1 MNGIERILQRIQS
14 EAQMEIDEILKK
26 AREEADA
33 IQNRY
38 QMQAE
43 NESAELNLKKQK
55 AAEEQEERLISVAQ
69 MESRKIILATKQ
81 EMVEKAYALALEKLC
96 SMPEEQRISVLA
108 DLLVRASSSGS
119 EEVIFSPE
127 DQPRVGKAAVK
138 AANDASG
145 KQLTLSSETRP
156 IKGGFI
162 LKDGNIEMNCT
173 FDTLVRLQK
182 TGTAGMVAKKLF
194 G

>member
-127 DQPRVGKAAVK
+127 DQPR
-138 AANDASG
+138 
-145 KQLTLSSETRP
+145 
-156 IKGGFI
+156 
-162 LKDGNIEMNCT
+162 
-173 FDTLVRLQK
+173 
-182 TGTAGMVAKKLF
+182 
-194 G
+194 

>member
-14 EAQMEIDEILKK
+14 EAQTEIDEILKK

-55 AAEEQEERLISVAQ
+55 AAEEQEERQISVAQ

-108 DLLVRASSSGS
+108 DLLVRASSSGR

-145 KQLTLSSETRP
+145 KQLTLSSQTRP

>member
-14 EAQMEIDEILKK
+14 EAQTEIDEILKK

-108 DLLVRASSSGS
+108 DLLVRASSSGR

>member
-55 AAEEQEERLISVAQ
+55 AAEEQEERQISVAQ

-108 DLLVRASSSGS
+108 DLLVRASSSGR
-119 EEVIFSPE
+119 EEAIFSPE

-138 AANDASG
+138 DANDASG
-145 KQLTLSSETRP
+145 KQLTLSSQTRP

>member
-1 MNGIERILQRIQS
+1 MNGIDRIVQLIQS
-14 EAQMEIDEILKK
+14 EAQAEIDEILKK
-26 AREEADA
+26 AQEEAEA
-33 IQNRY
+33 IQTRY
-38 QMQAE
+38 QAQMEQEA
-43 NESAELNLKKQK
+43 AELNLKRQR

-96 SMPEEQRISVLA
+96 SMHEKQRVSVLSE
-108 DLLVRASSSGS
+108 LLTRASNSGS

-127 DQPRVGKAAVK
+127 DRPNVGKAAVK
-138 AANDASG
+138 VANDASG
-145 KQLTLSSETRP
+145 KQLKLSDETRP

-173 FDTLVRLQK
+173 FDTLIRLQK

>member
-108 DLLVRASSSGS
+108 DLLVRASSSGR

-145 KQLTLSSETRP
+145 KQLTLSSQTRP

>member
-14 EAQMEIDEILKK
+14 EAQTEIDEILKK

-108 DLLVRASSSGS
+108 DLLVRASSSGR

-145 KQLTLSSETRP
+145 KQLTLSSQTRP

>member
-1 MNGIERILQRIQS
+1 MNGIERIVQLIQS
-14 EAQMEIDEILKK
+14 EAQTEIDEILKK
-26 AREEADA
+26 AREEAEA
-33 IQNRY
+33 IQARY
-38 QMQAE
+38 QAQAE
-43 NESAELNLKKQK
+43 HEAAELNLKKER

-69 MESRKIILATKQ
+69 MESRKIVLATKQ

-96 SMPEEQRISVLA
+96 SMSEDQRVQVLT
-108 DLLVRASSSGS
+108 DLLIKASNSGR
-119 EEVIFSPE
+119 EEAIFSPE
-127 DQPRVGKAAVK
+127 DYSAVGQAAVK
-138 AANDASG
+138 AANEASG

-162 LKDGNIEMNCT
+162 LKDGNIEINCT

>member
-14 EAQMEIDEILKK
+14 EAQTEIDEILKK

-55 AAEEQEERLISVAQ
+55 AAEEQEERQISVAQ

-108 DLLVRASSSGS
+108 DLLVRASSSGR

-138 AANDASG
+138 AANDASR
-145 KQLTLSSETRP
+145 KQLTLSSQTRP

>member
-14 EAQMEIDEILKK
+14 EAQTEIDEILKK

-55 AAEEQEERLISVAQ
+55 AAEEQEERQISVAQ

-108 DLLVRASSSGS
+108 DLLVRASSSGR

-138 AANDASG
+138 AANGASG
-145 KQLTLSSETRP
+145 KQLTLSSQTRP

>member
-14 EAQMEIDEILKK
+14 EAQTEIDEILKK

-33 IQNRY
+33 IQNRS

-108 DLLVRASSSGS
+108 DLLVRASSSGR

-145 KQLTLSSETRP
+145 KQLTLSSQTRP

>member
-14 EAQMEIDEILKK
+14 EAQTEIDEILKK

-55 AAEEQEERLISVAQ
+55 AAEEQEERQISVAQ

-108 DLLVRASSSGS
+108 DLLVRASSSGR
-119 EEVIFSPE
+119 EEAIFSPE

-145 KQLTLSSETRP
+145 KQLTLSSQTRP

>member
-14 EAQMEIDEILKK
+14 EAKTEIDEILKK

-108 DLLVRASSSGS
+108 DLLVRASSSGR

-145 KQLTLSSETRP
+145 KQLTLSSQTRP

>member
-1 MNGIERILQRIQS
+1 MNGIERIVQLIQS
-14 EAQMEIDEILKK
+14 EAQAEIDEILNK

-38 QMQAE
+38 LAQAE
-43 NESAELNLKKQK
+43 QEAAEWKLKGQK

-69 MESRKIILATKQ
+69 MESRKVILATKQ
-81 EMVEKAYALALEKLC
+81 QMVEKAYALALEKLC
-96 SMPEEQRISVLA
+96 SMPEKQRVSVLSE
-108 DLLVRASSSGS
+108 LLVRASNSGS

-127 DQPRVGKAAVK
+127 DHTGAGKAAVK
-138 AANDASG
+138 VANDVSG
-145 KQLTLSSETRP
+145 KQLKLSTETRP

-173 FDTLVRLQK
+173 FDTLVRLEK

>member
-1 MNGIERILQRIQS
+1 MNGIERIVQLIQS
-14 EAQMEIDEILKK
+14 EAQTEIDEILTK
-26 AREEADA
+26 AREEAEA
-33 IQNRY
+33 IQARY
-38 QMQAE
+38 QAQAE
-43 NESAELNLKKQK
+43 HEAAELNLKKER

-69 MESRKIILATKQ
+69 MESRKIVLATKQ

-96 SMPEEQRISVLA
+96 SMSEDQRVQVLT
-108 DLLVRASSSGS
+108 DLLIKASNSGR
-119 EEVIFSPE
+119 EEAIFSPE
-127 DQPRVGKAAVK
+127 DYSAVGQAAVK
-138 AANDASG
+138 AANEASG

-162 LKDGNIEMNCT
+162 LKDGNIEINCT

>member
-14 EAQMEIDEILKK
+14 EAQTEIDEILKK

-38 QMQAE
+38 QIQAE
-43 NESAELNLKKQK
+43 NESAELNLKKQR

-96 SMPEEQRISVLA
+96 SMPDEQRISVLA
-108 DLLVRASSSGS
+108 DLLVRASGSGR

-145 KQLTLSSETRP
+145 KKLMLSSETRP

>member
-14 EAQMEIDEILKK
+14 EAQTEIDEILKK

-55 AAEEQEERLISVAQ
+55 AAEEQEERQISVAQ

-108 DLLVRASSSGS
+108 DLLVRASSSGR
-119 EEVIFSPE
+119 EEAIFSPE

-145 KQLTLSSETRP
+145 KQLTLSSQPRP

>member
-108 DLLVRASSSGS
+108 DLLVRASSSGR

-145 KQLTLSSETRP
+145 KQLTLSSQTRL